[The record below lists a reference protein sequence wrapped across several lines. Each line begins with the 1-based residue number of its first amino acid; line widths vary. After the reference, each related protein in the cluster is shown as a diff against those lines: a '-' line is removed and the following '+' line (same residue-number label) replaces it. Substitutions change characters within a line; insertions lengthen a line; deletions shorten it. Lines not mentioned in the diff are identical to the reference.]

1 MSSIIRKNN
10 DSEQR
15 TKKRIFVGLLL
26 CSLIFL
32 VAVVTFAWWLVS
44 WRMFYLNK
52 IILTI
57 VIAVALVFFVLL
69 SVGLLGLIWSLWR
82 SKEIAPLQSAM
93 RTATNVLFP
102 LAMRLGKWFGLAEEK
117 IKSSYI
123 QVSNQLVRTQ
133 TKVKAYKKVMILAPH
148 CLQWVHCP
156 HKITINVDNCKRCGR
171 CLIMDLINLAQ
182 KTGAHLEVVTGGTMA
197 RKVIK
202 EYRPQAVV
210 AIACER
216 DLTSG
221 IQDVE
226 GLPVIGIINERPEG
240 PCANTRVDL
249 VKVEEAIR
257 SFQKS
262 FNAKVLS

>member
-1 MSSIIRKNN
+1 
-10 DSEQR
+10 
-15 TKKRIFVGLLL
+15 
-26 CSLIFL
+26 
-32 VAVVTFAWWLVS
+32 
-44 WRMFYLNK
+44 
-52 IILTI
+52 
-57 VIAVALVFFVLL
+57 
-69 SVGLLGLIWSLWR
+69 
-82 SKEIAPLQSAM
+82 M

-102 LAMRLGKWFGLAEEK
+102 LAMRIGKWFGLAEEK
-117 IKSSYI
+117 IKNSYI

-156 HKITINVDNCKRCGR
+156 HKITINVDNCKRCGQ
-171 CLIMDLINLAQ
+171 CLIMDLINVAQ

-249 VKVEEAIR
+249 VKVEVAVR
-257 SFQKS
+257 NFQKD
-262 FNAKVLS
+262 FQPEKPV